1 MIGGMTWDAMDDHQ
15 PSARLR
21 RLPSRMLA
29 MIAMQAD
36 RLVNEGLAQMDARK
50 WHYAALVAL
59 NESGPVSQAEL
70 SKRTGIYRSDL
81 VSVINELAERGFV
94 ERAPDPADRRR
105 NVITVTERGRGHLE
119 RLDKLIT
126 ELQDDVLAPL
136 TRPEREQLTD
146 LLARVLEHHS
156 RSRAS

>member
-1 MIGGMTWDAMDDHQ
+1 MTWDAMDDHH

-36 RLVNEGLAQMDARK
+36 RLVSEGLAQMDARK

-59 NESGPVSQAEL
+59 SESGPVSQAEL

>member
-1 MIGGMTWDAMDDHQ
+1 MTWDTMDSHQ

-21 RLPSRMLA
+21 RLPSRMLSMLA
-29 MIAMQAD
+29 MHAD
-36 RLVNEGLAQMDARK
+36 RLVSEGLARMDARK
-50 WHYAALVAL
+50 WHYATLVAL
-59 NESGPVSQAEL
+59 NESGPASQAEL

-94 ERAPDPADRRR
+94 DRAPDPADRRR
-105 NVITVTERGRGHLE
+105 NVITVTERGRRHLE

-136 TRPEREQLTD
+136 SQPERQQLTD
-146 LLARVLEHHS
+146 LLSRVLEHHS
-156 RSRAS
+156 RSRTS

>member
-1 MIGGMTWDAMDDHQ
+1 MTWDAMDDHQ

-36 RLVNEGLAQMDARK
+36 RLVSEGLAQMDARK

-70 SKRTGIYRSDL
+70 SRRTGIYRSDL
-81 VSVINELAERGFV
+81 VSVLNELAERGFV

-105 NVITVTERGRGHLE
+105 NVITVTERGRGHLK